1 MQLRARPPPIKL
13 PGTAAT
19 EHNVDFTK
27 QLPLIIRVHL
37 CLSVA
42 DPEKSDD
49 EIGEFMSTEVLEVT
63 LHLLGELRRSL
74 LRLHKTLLDQET
86 AAYEAAHGSI
96 TRGELLQLVIS
107 HEQFAWLHTIS
118 ELIVRIDEMLSSK
131 EPPLESDARA
141 LLTQAQVLLTPAETG
156 NEFQRRYYDALQS
169 EPDAVLAHR
178 EVMQL
183 FKN

>member
-1 MQLRARPPPIKL
+1 MP
-13 PGTAAT
+13 T
-19 EHNVDFTK
+19 E
-27 QLPLIIRVHL
+27 I
-37 CLSVA
+37 S
-42 DPEKSDD
+42 
-49 EIGEFMSTEVLEVT
+49 EVT
-63 LHLLGELRRSL
+63 SQLLRHLRRSL

-86 AAYEAAHGSI
+86 AAYEQAHGSV

-118 ELIVRIDEMLSSK
+118 ELIVRIDELLSSK
-131 EPPLESDARA
+131 EPVLDAD
-141 LLTQAQVLLTPAETG
+141 AQELMAEAEGLLTPSETG
-156 NEFQRRYYDALQS
+156 SNFQRTYFDALQS

>member
-1 MQLRARPPPIKL
+1 MP
-13 PGTAAT
+13 T
-19 EHNVDFTK
+19 E
-27 QLPLIIRVHL
+27 I
-37 CLSVA
+37 S
-42 DPEKSDD
+42 
-49 EIGEFMSTEVLEVT
+49 EVT
-63 LHLLGELRRSL
+63 SQLLRDLRRSL

-86 AAYEAAHGSI
+86 AAYEQAHGSV

-118 ELIVRIDEMLSSK
+118 ELIVRIDELLSSK
-131 EPPLESDARA
+131 EPVLDAD
-141 LLTQAQVLLTPAETG
+141 AQELMAEAEGLLTPSETG
-156 NEFQRRYYDALQS
+156 SNFQRTYFDALQS